1 MSPVATPAVSQP
13 SFIKMED
20 RKRSAA
26 QDDFA
31 PPTKR
36 QAVNG
41 SKTSADSDLPWA
53 KDLEVS
59 QCHTTSKHIPS
70 FSPSFIKSS
79 FQAPSLLDDRI
90 ARISRCFSTIS
101 MAGANAQ
108 LTIDS
113 MPSLQTL
120 SSRCY
125 TYHYI
130 SFPYLTPASLNLS
143 PNSAGFEYYMLTD
156 RVPELPKGCD
166 ISSDAG
172 I

>member
-1 MSPVATPAVSQP
+1 
-13 SFIKMED
+13 MED

-70 FSPSFIKSS
+70 FSP
-79 FQAPSLLDDRI
+79 LL
-90 ARISRCFSTIS
+90 S
-101 MAGANAQ
+101 
-108 LTIDS
+108 
-113 MPSLQTL
+113 
-120 SSRCY
+120 
-125 TYHYI
+125 
-130 SFPYLTPASLNLS
+130 
-143 PNSAGFEYYMLTD
+143 
-156 RVPELPKGCD
+156 RVPSKPLLCWMIESLE
-166 ISSDAG
+166 SLDASPR
-172 I
+172 

>member
-41 SKTSADSDLPWA
+41 SKGSADSDLPWA

-59 QCHTTSKHIPS
+59 RSHDNQA
-70 FSPSFIKSS
+70 SPSNLAIFYPKFRPDPYLHWRMELLITPDTSTRYIWLVLMPGLLSIAFLICKLPSS
-79 FQAPSLLDDRI
+79 
-90 ARISRCFSTIS
+90 
-101 MAGANAQ
+101 
-108 LTIDS
+108 
-113 MPSLQTL
+113 QTL
-120 SSRCY
+120 
-125 TYHYI
+125 HI
-130 SFPYLTPASLNLS
+130 SQNL
-143 PNSAGFEYYMLTD
+143 
-156 RVPELPKGCD
+156 VPLQ
-166 ISSDAG
+166 
-172 I
+172 

>member
-41 SKTSADSDLPWA
+41 SKGSTDSDLPWA

-59 QCHTTSKHIPS
+59 QSHDSQA
-70 FSPSFIKSS
+70 SPS
-79 FQAPSLLDDRI
+79 SLAIFYPNFVLIPIYTGGWNCLQLRI
-90 ARISRCFSTIS
+90 LLR
-101 MAGANAQ
+101 
-108 LTIDS
+108 
-113 MPSLQTL
+113 
-120 SSRCY
+120 
-125 TYHYI
+125 
-130 SFPYLTPASLNLS
+130 
-143 PNSAGFEYYMLTD
+143 
-156 RVPELPKGCD
+156 D
-166 ISSDAG
+166 IYG
-172 I
+172 WC